1 MSEYNELYQAVQP
14 ESPQVVPD
22 EVRFVYIPKAQK
34 GTPGLAWF
42 NEEHFIVSDDS
53 EVSLS
58 ATVLG
63 DISKKLD
70 KVIKQPESKHGQ
82 VYAIYGDGREDPQ
95 TMWDLD
101 DTGEYSDYH
110 IPNSDGRGYLKVK
123 DPVEARNPVNK
134 QFLDEKLKGKLDDLG
149 KTSGVFPAAYVRQ
162 QGLVAGYDYG
172 KSIEIHGAPDANTI
186 PIRDAYGALTS
197 ASPNSPKDVVT
208 LEYAESHYLKTQP
221 YTTGDGS
228 HSLIFNEIY
237 SNFAFSRD
245 SNVFGENSMVGLWG
259 VKYTAIDTTE
269 NSLTIG
275 TISSSPF
282 NVGDRLNIVNDSKYD
297 RSCKFVKYE
306 NGKVYV
312 DRLPFTVIVEG
323 DTDFDA
329 YTISSEDNPILGG
342 HYKDG
347 KSNIVDLGKYAFSAG
362 DHNRALNYAT
372 FLGGAGN
379 RAFGE
384 YGTAFGRDN
393 EVGYC
398 GFAAGRGNVD
408 SGAHYAIMLGKSHIL
423 SKNADNSTAL
433 GSTHSI
439 DAKGVTVGGQN
450 NIASAGA
457 NWSSLFGYNN
467 TLGKNTQYGIL
478 LGYGNSGTLSTSDMT
493 SPGGVV
499 AIGENN
505 VISRKWGG
513 AIGRSNTIAN
523 YATFGM
529 GLGLTSTKNYQ
540 SLFGAFN
547 ERDGDINHMDE
558 AHAVRITGGG
568 SSRNSRMT
576 LEVLTSSG
584 DLHLMGKTLRFDGRG
599 SNPVDLTSVNVGKS
613 NKFWKNASYSDT
625 GTLLIEQNVTVRG
638 LTSFQGT
645 FVAAKSA
652 QFNDDVAIAKNLTVA
667 GNFNVTG
674 TTTVTDIKNLAI
686 EDLTITLAKDNLD
699 PLTSMAGLIVP
710 NYMGESSGY
719 TGGLVF
725 DNNGIAYVGDVEIN
739 SNGTVSRGDAKMI
752 MASTMDADHP
762 GTDGGLLAWD
772 ASTMTAYTTELK
784 SDQLL
789 AKQTGTGTAYNLYAY
804 KGNEQTSLSVAE
816 AGTAYTVPRRTTD
829 GVVRGETSVGVTD
842 SYVNVK
848 TAESR
853 YVVKNTSTNR
863 HVIYTHE
870 LTSDTVREFSE
881 EPIIGGIP
889 QWDNDKVL
897 RTATRSAS
905 LDIDCVNFAQMKS
918 YAVKQLTA
926 PTTVY
931 SVNEQA
937 FVYGYDVSTN
947 TTVGYS
953 LNFTGHGDGKYMIPM
968 MDPDGNVFVSSYMWE
983 QYGEDS
989 IQAANIQAVYSIAR
1003 QLISEQ
1009 AKIPAP
1015 TANPAVGSMLMV
1027 NTIDV
1032 DDNSK
1037 YTTKWVRSSSSVLA
1051 NAVPLYSASGE
1062 LTSATPTAGSTDYA
1076 VVNKKYVS
1084 ATAVLKQTT
1093 TRPAVYGT
1101 ESGVDKTF
1109 RVDVDGE
1116 NADGYNN
1123 TIPIRDNNGILY
1135 ASNSFSNEDGVDDRE
1150 VANIGSIKKLAVP
1163 LPENQTPTV
1172 GQILEVSSVVDGSLV
1187 MSWANPPKTV
1197 RGWGVNVTKDGD
1209 ITGSFRFWSTAEPN
1223 SATNPTNIQEL
1234 FNSRVG
1240 DAYVTIV
1247 ANSAEYRMGNSF
1259 AYNAEIGYVL
1269 FTYYPTYP
1277 YTRFTE
1283 MSLDGTFSCY
1293 EW

>member
-34 GTPGLAWF
+34 GTAGLAWF
-42 NEEHFIVSDDS
+42 NEEHFTVSDDS

-70 KVIKQPESKHGQ
+70 KQTESPTGHGR

-95 TMWDLD
+95 MMWDLD
-101 DTGEYSDYH
+101 DTGKYSNYH
-110 IPNSDGRGYLKVK
+110 IPSSDGRGYLKVK
-123 DPVEARNPVNK
+123 DPIEARNPVNK

-162 QGLVAGYDYG
+162 QGLVVSHDYG
-172 KSIEIHGAPDANTI
+172 KSIEVHGTPDAYTI
-186 PIRDAYGALTS
+186 PVRDAYGALTS

-208 LEYAESHYLKTQP
+208 LEYADSHYLKTQP
-221 YTTGDGS
+221 YTPGDGS

-312 DRLPFTVIVEG
+312 DKLPFTAIVEG
-323 DTDFDA
+323 DTTFDA

-347 KSNIVDLGKYAFSAG
+347 TSNIVDLGKYAFSAG

-379 RAFGE
+379 KAFGE

-393 EVGYC
+393 EVSYC

-408 SGAHYAIMLGKSHIL
+408 SGAHYVTMLGKSHFM

-439 DAKGVTVGGQN
+439 DAKGVIAGGQN

-467 TLGKNTQYGIL
+467 ILGENTQYGIL

-493 SPGGVV
+493 SPGGVI

-513 AIGRSNTIAN
+513 AIGRTNTIAN
-523 YATFGM
+523 FATFGM

-547 ERDGDINHMDE
+547 ETDGNVNHMDE

-568 SSRNSRMT
+568 SSTNSRMT

-613 NKFWKNASYSDT
+613 NRFWKNASYSDT
-625 GTLLIEQNVTVRG
+625 GTLLIKQNVTVRG

-645 FVAAKSA
+645 FVATKSA

-725 DNNGIAYVGDVEIN
+725 DNNGIAYVGDVEVN

-772 ASTMTAYTTELK
+772 ASTMTAYTTEFK

-789 AKQTGTGTAYNLYAY
+789 AKQTGTGTGYNLYAY

-816 AGTAYTVPRRTTD
+816 AGTAYTVPRRNSD
-829 GVVRGETSVGVTD
+829 GVVRGETTVGVTD

-853 YVVKNTSTNR
+853 YVVKSTDTTSNLVYARLAGVEKTLNISTSPKANAIPQYDANGQLAVQVTDALASNTSAINR
-863 HVIYTHE
+863 DFADERYVRSAPTKDPLYPEQDDGTLIKLYGVVDGQPGLVPLAKDSMPENAGETYIPVVDSKGNLHVTSADYESEDWSMSDMVANLMAVEGIVTSHLNSE
-870 LTSDTVREFSE
+870 LSSYLPRPAGTSSTTPIGSIPLFSE
-881 EPIIGGIP
+881 WDGDMPVLQWKNSSSSNDGNTVAVRQSNGALAVGNAVAATDAVNQTVLNLKLSAFNNKFVERESVSETEPKIYGYDGGEEAKFTVATAFDSVFDEQKLVFPTAYAVQEKIRVSAMPIP
-889 QWDNDKVL
+889 VNSTPFVGAVPMISGYDVAESSITSTQWAKLL
-897 RTATRSAS
+897 RLYQWTIQWQDDSVGQSGEVNFISRSAS
-905 LDIDCVNFAQMKS
+905 GDW
-918 YAVKQLTA
+918 LTVDRF
-926 PTTVY
+926 PIPYSFTVRPALPDQFLY
-931 SVNEQA
+931 IAASMNQESNTEAIITYYLANTMFGNEA
-937 FVYGYDVSTN
+937 SGST
-947 TTVGYS
+947 
-953 LNFTGHGDGKYMIPM
+953 
-968 MDPDGNVFVSSYMWE
+968 MDTSP
-983 QYGEDS
+983 
-989 IQAANIQAVYSIAR
+989 IT
-1003 QLISEQ
+1003 ISEV
-1009 AKIPAP
+1009 
-1015 TANPAVGSMLMV
+1015 TVTV
-1027 NTIDV
+1027 T
-1032 DDNSK
+1032 
-1037 YTTKWVRSSSSVLA
+1037 
-1051 NAVPLYSASGE
+1051 E
-1062 LTSATPTAGSTDYA
+1062 L
-1076 VVNKKYVS
+1076 
-1084 ATAVLKQTT
+1084 
-1093 TRPAVYGT
+1093 
-1101 ESGVDKTF
+1101 
-1109 RVDVDGE
+1109 
-1116 NADGYNN
+1116 
-1123 TIPIRDNNGILY
+1123 
-1135 ASNSFSNEDGVDDRE
+1135 
-1150 VANIGSIKKLAVP
+1150 
-1163 LPENQTPTV
+1163 
-1172 GQILEVSSVVDGSLV
+1172 
-1187 MSWANPPKTV
+1187 
-1197 RGWGVNVTKDGD
+1197 
-1209 ITGSFRFWSTAEPN
+1209 
-1223 SATNPTNIQEL
+1223 
-1234 FNSRVG
+1234 
-1240 DAYVTIV
+1240 
-1247 ANSAEYRMGNSF
+1247 
-1259 AYNAEIGYVL
+1259 
-1269 FTYYPTYP
+1269 
-1277 YTRFTE
+1277 
-1283 MSLDGTFSCY
+1283 
-1293 EW
+1293 